1 MLSRSV
7 SIVSIFLCIAFFSQ
21 FVRADDT
28 EAELRQL
35 EARLIYEAASQLV
48 DDEKYDKAVRRFDRI
63 ISEYPETEY
72 AQLSEAKKSEVA
84 VLRIQ
89 TKPISGISR
98 AGLVLFGTL
107 FSTWSGIGT
116 TILLDVEDVE
126 VIGCVGCIS
135 GPLGGLAGSIR
146 LTRDMK
152 LSDGQASLINFG
164 GAWGIWQAIGTAI
177 VVDAEDKG
185 VVGASMAGGAMGL
198 AVSGAIVR
206 GRYIT
211 PGMATM
217 IRFGGLWGT
226 WFAICGAMLVNLE
239 DGDDILTSSI
249 IGGDVGLITVA
260 ILSPKLK
267 MSNARARLINIS
279 GIVGTLYGLGTNV
292 LFEID
297 SKRDF
302 WSVLGIGGVIG
313 LAAGTYF
320 TRNYDDESDYF
331 SEEMVDYSIS
341 RRGRATDF
349 SIIGLSH
356 SDGTKSRIP
365 DTGLRIPLLRSGF

>member
-1 MLSRSV
+1 MPSRFVIITSM
-7 SIVSIFLCIAFFSQ
+7 SICIALFLQ
-21 FVRADDT
+21 PAMADEV
-28 EAELRQL
+28 EAKLRQL
-35 EARLIYEAASQLV
+35 EAGLIYDAASQLV

-72 AQLSEAKKSEVA
+72 ARMSEGKKSEVA

-89 TKPISGISR
+89 PKPISGISR
-98 AGLVLFGTL
+98 AGLVVFGTL

-135 GPLGGLAGSIR
+135 GPLGGLTGSIR

-177 VVDAEDKG
+177 VVDAEYKG

-239 DGDDILTSSI
+239 DSDDILTSSM

-260 ILSPKLK
+260 VLSPKLK

-279 GIVGTLYGLGTNV
+279 GIVGILYGLGTNV
-292 LFEID
+292 LFEIE

-313 LAAGTYF
+313 LAAGAYF

-331 SEEMVDYSIS
+331 SKEMVDYYIS
-341 RRGRATDF
+341 RRDRATDF

-356 SDGTKSRIP
+356 SDGMKSRIP
-365 DTGLRIPLLRSGF
+365 ETGLRITLLRTGF

>member
-1 MLSRSV
+1 MPSRFVIIMSMF
-7 SIVSIFLCIAFFSQ
+7 ICIALFLQ
-21 FVRADDT
+21 PVMADEV
-28 EAELRQL
+28 EAKLRQL
-35 EARLIYEAASQLV
+35 EARLIYETASQLV
-48 DDEKYDKAVRRFDRI
+48 DDEKYDKAIRRFDRI

-72 AQLSEAKKSEVA
+72 ARLSEGKKSEVA

-89 TKPISGISR
+89 PKPISGISR
-98 AGLVLFGTL
+98 AGLVVFGTL
-107 FSTWSGIGT
+107 FSTWSGVGT
-116 TILLDVEDVE
+116 TILLDMDEPE
-126 VIGCVGCIS
+126 IIGIVGCIS

-146 LTRDMK
+146 LTRNMK

-164 GAWGIWQAIGTAI
+164 GAWGIWQSIGAAL
-177 VVDAEDKG
+177 VADAEYKG
-185 VVGASMAGGAMGL
+185 VIGASMVGGVIGL
-198 AVSGAIVR
+198 GASAVIVR

-226 WFAICGAMLVNLE
+226 WFAICGAMLANLE

-249 IGGDVGLITVA
+249 VGGDVGLITVA
-260 ILSPKLK
+260 ALSPKLK

-279 GIVGTLYGLGTNV
+279 GIVGILYGLGTNV

-302 WSVLGIGGVIG
+302 WSVLGVGGVLG

-331 SEEMVDYSIS
+331 SEEIVDYSIS
-341 RRGRATDF
+341 RRDRATDF
-349 SIIGLSH
+349 PIIGLSH
-356 SDGTKSRIP
+356 SDGIKSQIP
-365 DTGLRIPLLRSGF
+365 DTGFRIPLLRTGF

>member
-1 MLSRSV
+1 MPSRFVIITSM
-7 SIVSIFLCIAFFSQ
+7 SICIALFLQ
-21 FVRADDT
+21 PAMADEV
-28 EAELRQL
+28 EAKLRQL
-35 EARLIYEAASQLV
+35 EAGLIYDAASQLV

-72 AQLSEAKKSEVA
+72 ARMSEGKKSEVA

-89 TKPISGISR
+89 PKPISGISR
-98 AGLVLFGTL
+98 AGLVVFGTL

-135 GPLGGLAGSIR
+135 GPLGGLTGSIR

-177 VVDAEDKG
+177 VVDAEYKG

-239 DGDDILTSSI
+239 DSDDILTSSI
-249 IGGDVGLITVA
+249 VGGDVGLITVA
-260 ILSPKLK
+260 VLSPKLK

-279 GIVGTLYGLGTNV
+279 GIVGILYGLGTNV

-313 LAAGTYF
+313 LAAGAYF

-331 SEEMVDYSIS
+331 SKEMVDYYIS
-341 RRGRATDF
+341 RRDRATDF

-356 SDGTKSRIP
+356 SDGMKSRIP
-365 DTGLRIPLLRSGF
+365 ETGLRITLLRTGF